1 MATDTTSLDTLND
14 IKRMMEKSSRF
25 ISLSGWSGIAAGV
38 CGLAGAFFT
47 GRALSGYYKSGSGD
61 AASQEALIWKIAT
74 IAAVV
79 FTAAF
84 ITAFLFTYLRSK
96 RQGTP
101 IWGQMARRLLWN
113 TMLPMIVGGIVILQL
128 IVSENYSLIGP
139 YTLIFYGLALINGS
153 KYTIGEIR
161 YLGYVEIAL
170 GVLALAYPGQWLL
183 LWALGFGIMHIVYG
197 VMMWWRYER

>member
-47 GRALSGYYKSGSGD
+47 RRALAGYYESGSGD
-61 AASQEALIWKIAT
+61 VALQEALIWEIIT

-79 FTAAF
+79 FAAAF

-128 IVSENYSLIGP
+128 IVSENYSLIAP

-170 GVLALAYPGQWLL
+170 GILALAYPGQWLL
-183 LWALGFGIMHIVYG
+183 LWALGFGVMHIVYG

>member
-47 GRALSGYYKSGSGD
+47 RRALAGYYESGSGD
-61 AASQEALIWKIAT
+61 AALQEALIWEIIT

-79 FTAAF
+79 FAAAF
-84 ITAFLFTYLRSK
+84 ITAFFFTYLRSK

-128 IVSENYSLIGP
+128 IVSENYSLIAP

-170 GVLALAYPGQWLL
+170 GILALAYPGQWLL
-183 LWALGFGIMHIVYG
+183 LWALGFGVMHIVYG